1 MRERRI
7 ARPYRL
13 TTRDRRMLAG
23 AYWPV
28 VAFAALVVTARTARC
43 RRHRQEAA
51 AP

>member
-1 MRERRI
+1 MTQTARRFS
-7 ARPYRL
+7 L

-28 VAFAALVVTARTARC
+28 VAFAASLVTARTARS

-51 AP
+51 VK